1 MSATEV
7 VPNSDTLVLG
17 NGKKLRMQELSML
30 DLADLEKLT
39 GKRLGEVLQQPIGR
53 DVSVLIWLLVRKEG
67 RKREEIL
74 AGNWAMRLEELQA
87 EFTMADWNANT
98 ERFLRFFASAL
109 GTKTASS

>member
-17 NGKKLRMQELSML
+17 NGKQLRMQELSML

-39 GKRLGEVLQQPIGR
+39 GKKLGEVLNEPIGK
-53 DVSVLIWLLVRKEG
+53 DVSVLVWLLVRKEG

-74 AGNWAMRLEELQA
+74 AGNWAMRLEEFQA
-87 EFTMADWNANT
+87 EFTLKDWHRNK
-98 ERFLRFFASAL
+98 EGLLRFFASAL
-109 GTKTASS
+109 ATPTESS